1 MRISDWSSDVC
12 SSDLSLGHYTAAWLF
27 AGRKR
32 FPGGQQQLCVDVG
45 SDDKAVRRAVV
56 PAILRCAARDGAARR
71 VGEDRYRKPG
81 DAALFLLSRGAE
93 LLALIERTVVLDAR
107 DAQAGH
113 AGDRKSTRL
122 NSSH

>member
-1 MRISDWSSDVC
+1 MGD
-12 SSDLSLGHYTAAWLF
+12 YPAAWLC

-81 DAALFLLSRGAE
+81 DAALFLLSRGDE

-107 DAQAGH
+107 YSQAGH
-113 AGDRKSTRL
+113 AGAFDSPLPRCELLTRPPLDRHSVV
-122 NSSH
+122 

>member
-1 MRISDWSSDVC
+1 MIRRPPRSTLTDT
-12 SSDLSLGHYTAAWLF
+12 LFPYTTLFRSLF

-93 LLALIERTVVLDAR
+93 RSEEHTSGLQSIMWISCAVFCLQNKHTTNV
-107 DAQAGH
+107 
-113 AGDRKSTRL
+113 
-122 NSSH
+122 